1 MCVEGLGKSLANLDY
16 NSVRHLDIPS
26 LRFLAFFLNQV
37 FYLVELVRVFIDLFG
52 RAGS

>member
-1 MCVEGLGKSLANLDY
+1 MCGRPGQELSKPRLQFCETFRYTKSPF
-16 NSVRHLDIPS
+16 PS
-26 LRFLAFFLNQV
+26 FFFLNQV